1 MPADTFTR
9 EVEDT
14 TTFPE
19 TVIYEVTFAATLST
33 PGYLAGAPEDCFPS
47 EPGEIEIL
55 SVTLDGTPIQDF
67 GLSTEVLDKIE
78 LRILEHLES
87 LSESEVFG
95 AGYFEPE
102 NCHDC

>member
-9 EVEDT
+9 EIEDT

-19 TVIYEVTFAATLST
+19 TVVYEVTFAATPST
-33 PGYLAGAPEDCFPS
+33 PGYLAGPPEDCFPS

-55 SVTLDGTPIQDF
+55 SIILDGTPIQAF
-67 GLSTEVLDKIE
+67 GLSTEILNKIE
-78 LRILEHLES
+78 ACILEHLEG
-87 LSESEVFG
+87 LPESEIFG

-102 NCHDC
+102 NCNDC